1 MTQMPQ
7 SLEVESSLLG
17 VMLFA
22 PSTIEKVLDEL
33 KENNFYDK
41 RHRILFKTINSMV
54 LKDIDVDTITL
65 ANELKDIGELEQIG
79 GITYLVELSNSV
91 FTAANVD
98 NYIKIIKEK
107 FQRRQIIKLANDL
120 LVQASDPQ
128 EDILKIISS
137 AENEMYKIV
146 TNDINDSMCSM
157 SECVEDTLIKIEERV
172 KNGGGLTG
180 IPTGIVPLDN
190 RTGGLQKGE
199 LTIVAARPS
208 MGKTAFALNIAQN
221 SSKNSNVAVFSIEMP
236 KHQLV
241 DRMLANIASIELGKI
256 RTGILKDDEW
266 NRIAIGSSQLA
277 SRNIKIDDSGAITVS
292 KIKSQCRKLKVK
304 GGLDVVVIDY
314 LQIISIEKENLH
326 KSREQQIS
334 GISSELKKMAKDLD
348 VAVVCLSQL
357 SRAPEQRADHRPML
371 SDLRESGSIEQ
382 DADTIMML
390 YRDDYYNKA
399 SEDAGIA
406 ECIIAK
412 QRNGEVG
419 TIKLAW
425 VPQNQKFKNIFI

>member
-22 PSTIEKVLDEL
+22 PSTIQKVVDEL

-54 LKDIDVDTITL
+54 LRDIDVDTVTL
-65 ANELKDIGELEQIG
+65 ANELKDSGELEKIG
-79 GITYLVELSNSV
+79 GMTYLVELSNSV
-91 FTAANVD
+91 FTATNVD

-120 LVQASDPQ
+120 LVQANNPK
-128 EDILKIISS
+128 EDILKIISNV
-137 AENEMYKIV
+137 ENAMYKIV
-146 TNDINDSMCSM
+146 TNDITDSMYSM
-157 SECVEDTLIKIEERV
+157 NECVEDTLIKIEERV
-172 KNGGGLTG
+172 KNGGGITG
-180 IPTGIVPLDN
+180 ISTGIVPLDK

-221 SSKNSNVAVFSIEMP
+221 SSKHSKIAIFSIEMP

-241 DRMLANIASIELGKI
+241 DRMLANISTIELEKI
-256 RTGILKDDEW
+256 KTGILNEDEW
-266 NRIAIGSSQLA
+266 NRIAICSSELA
-277 SRNIKIDDSGAITVS
+277 SRNIKIDDRGVITVS
-292 KIKSQCRKLKVK
+292 KIKSQCRKLKIK
-304 GGLDVVVIDY
+304 DGLDVVIIDY
-314 LQIISIEKENLH
+314 LQIISTEKENNN
-326 KSREQQIS
+326 KNREQQIS
-334 GISSELKKMAKDLD
+334 EISSGLKKMAKDLD
-348 VAVVCLSQL
+348 IAVVCLSQL

-390 YRDDYYNKA
+390 YRDDYYNKE
-399 SEDAGIA
+399 SEEKGIA

-412 QRNGEVG
+412 QRNGEIG
-419 TIKLAW
+419 TIKLGW
-425 VPQNQKFKNIFI
+425 LPQNQKFKNIFI

>member
-22 PSTIEKVLDEL
+22 PSTIQKVVDEL

-54 LKDIDVDTITL
+54 LRDIDVDTVTL
-65 ANELKDIGELEQIG
+65 ANELKDSGELETIG
-79 GITYLVELSNSV
+79 GMTYLVELSNSV
-91 FTAANVD
+91 FTATNVD

-120 LVQASDPQ
+120 LVQANNPK
-128 EDILKIISS
+128 EDILKIISNV
-137 AENEMYKIV
+137 ENAMYKIV
-146 TNDINDSMCSM
+146 TNDITDSMYSM
-157 SECVEDTLIKIEERV
+157 NECVEDTLIKIEERV
-172 KNGGGLTG
+172 KNGGGITG
-180 IPTGIVPLDN
+180 VSTGIVPLDK

-221 SSKNSNVAVFSIEMP
+221 SSKHSKIAIFSIEMP
-236 KHQLV
+236 KYQLI
-241 DRMLANIASIELGKI
+241 DRMLANISTIELEKI
-256 RTGILKDDEW
+256 KTGILNEDEW
-266 NRIAIGSSQLA
+266 NRIAICSSELA
-277 SRNIKIDDSGAITVS
+277 SRNIKIDDRGVITVS
-292 KIKSQCRKLKVK
+292 KIKSQCRKLKIK
-304 GGLDVVVIDY
+304 DGLDVVIIDY
-314 LQIISIEKENLH
+314 LQIISTEKENNN
-326 KSREQQIS
+326 KNREQQIS
-334 GISSELKKMAKDLD
+334 EISSGLKKMAKDLD
-348 VAVVCLSQL
+348 IAVVCLSQL

-390 YRDDYYNKA
+390 YRDDYYNKE
-399 SEDAGIA
+399 SEEKGIA

-412 QRNGEVG
+412 QRNGEIG
-419 TIKLAW
+419 TIKLGW
-425 VPQNQKFKNIFI
+425 LPQNQKFKNIFI